1 MAQPP
6 TEEVYSINPD
16 KSLLSSM
23 IRSLTVK
30 SNYLHSSIL
39 KDPTVLNDVQ
49 ILVDNLTDLLK
60 GKKV

>member
-1 MAQPP
+1 MTQPP
-6 TEEVYSINPD
+6 TQEVYSIDPE
-16 KSLLSSM
+16 KSLEKAM

-30 SNYLHSSIL
+30 SNYLPSSIL
-39 KDPTVLNDVQ
+39 KDSTVLNDVQ

>member
-1 MAQPP
+1 MTLP
-6 TEEVYSINPD
+6 TTQEVYSINPE
-16 KSLLSSM
+16 KSLEASM

-60 GKKV
+60 GKKA